1 MTHSRAPRPPG
12 RPRSV
17 ERDQAILAAA
27 LQELTDVGYD
37 AMSIEGTAARAHV
50 GKTTIYRR
58 WPSKEA
64 LVLAAIQ
71 DLQAEAPIIDT
82 GNLQADLLAMV
93 EHALALGSGSPIL
106 QKLAFRAA
114 TELAG
119 KPEMLQGLLVQVV
132 PTRFHDFAGLLE
144 RARERGELRA
154 DLSTEVALGMIA
166 GPIFY
171 HWLLGGIMPT
181 SPPSG
186 DLAKQIVEAIL
197 HGLVG
202 TREVPHASPGRR

>member
-1 MTHSRAPRPPG
+1 MTHSGSPRPPG

-17 ERDQAILAAA
+17 QRDQAILAAA
-27 LQELTDVGYD
+27 LQELTDSGFD
-37 AMSIEGTAARAHV
+37 AMSIEGVAARAHV

-71 DLQAEAPIIDT
+71 SMQAEAPILDT
-82 GNLQADLLAMV
+82 GNLQADLRAMV
-93 EHALALGSGSPIL
+93 EHALALGSSSPVL

-114 TELAG
+114 TELAA
-119 KPEMLQGLLVQVV
+119 KPEMLQGLLMQVL
-132 PTRFHDFAGLLE
+132 PTRFHDFAELIE

-154 DLSTEVALGMIA
+154 DLNTDVALGMIA

-171 HWLLGGIMPT
+171 HWLLGGIVSS
-181 SPPSG
+181 SPPPT
-186 DLAKQIVEAIL
+186 DLAEQIVEAIF
-197 HGLVG
+197 HGLAGPREGPYGSPG
-202 TREVPHASPGRR
+202 TR

>member
-1 MTHSRAPRPPG
+1 MTHSRSSRPPG

-17 ERDQAILAAA
+17 ERDQSILAAA

-58 WPSKEA
+58 WPSKDA

-82 GNLQADLLAMV
+82 GNLQADLLGMV
-93 EHALALGSGSPIL
+93 EHALALGSSSPIL

-114 TELAG
+114 TELAA
-119 KPEMLQGLLVQVV
+119 KPEMLQDLLMQVV
-132 PTRFHDFAGLLE
+132 PTRLHDFARLIE

-171 HWLLGGIMPT
+171 HWLLGGIVSS
-181 SPPSG
+181 SPPPA
-186 DLAKQIVEAIL
+186 DLAEQIVEAIF
-197 HGLVG
+197 HGLAG
-202 TREVPHASPGRR
+202 TREALQGSPGTR